1 MTTLRYRGIS
11 YQMQSTSIHT
21 VPTSKILKFMGVA
34 YEQHVYLQSVRK
46 LPSNLVYRGI
56 HTNPQASVTPQE
68 PALPGEVQ
76 PNLG

>member
-34 YEQHVYLQSVRK
+34 YAQHVCWQSVRK
-46 LPSNLVYRGI
+46 LPPNLVYRGI
-56 HTNPQASVTPQE
+56 HANPQASVTPQE
-68 PALPGEVQ
+68 PALPGDVQ
-76 PNLG
+76 PDFS